1 MRTIQFKPEGEY
13 FFCEDVLASR
23 FTQFL
28 KVFGAREVKR
38 GWQIPRLNCVVNTL
52 NRLPGTRVEVLP
64 SPDKPKPPMGDH
76 FRWDDLYPQQRDAI
90 QHLYET
96 PLSGTMIQI
105 ALRLGK
111 TPTAIVGA
119 NLTGSKKCLLVCPAS
134 LIGTW
139 QREISKWSDGSTDF
153 VVASYQSVSL
163 HLEKYRTTRW
173 DLMILDESIMV
184 QNRETKRFKALKQ
197 LRTRTKRCWCLS
209 GNPTSKYTDRY
220 WAQLHLCCPNLFAS
234 YWRFVDRYCQVVET
248 PPWGREI
255 VGPSSIN
262 LVEDLDDV
270 IFCRHHEDV
279 GLTPDI
285 RPEPMY
291 VNLLTPQ
298 QKTYDSI
305 INDFIV
311 QLESGEEMSVPNQMA
326 QLIRCQQATSNL
338 KNLGLA
344 DISAKSDLVESILK
358 DETVQGPILIWVH
371 WSETGKQLAARLG
384 KSHRV
389 GLVLGDT
396 QRPDRILDD
405 FKAGKYDILIMSIT
419 IGKFG
424 HTFDM
429 VNTVIYHDRIWDF
442 DSYYQSFYR
451 AWTPAR
457 TTPIRVISLIA
468 SGTIDEMVNDNL
480 EGKAWSISASTG
492 ADLAIVLKGLQ
503 NANSRR
509 A

>member
-1 MRTIQFKPEGEY
+1 MRTIEFHPEGEY
-13 FFCEDVLASR
+13 FFCFDVLPTR
-23 FTQFL
+23 FSQFL
-28 KVFGAREVKR
+28 KAFGSREVKR
-38 GWQIPRLNCVVNTL
+38 GWQIPRLNCVVNTI
-52 NRLPGTRVEVLP
+52 NRLPGTRVQIVDEK
-64 SPDKPKPPMGDH
+64 SFADPPFEEH
-76 FRWDDLYPQQRDAI
+76 FRWKDLYEQQQDAI
-90 QHLYET
+90 RHLYRT
-96 PLSGTMIQI
+96 PLSGTLIQI

-119 NLTGSKKCLLVCPAS
+119 NLTGAKKCLIICPAS
-134 LIGTW
+134 LITTW
-139 QREISKWSDGSTDF
+139 EREISKWSDGSTTF
-153 VVASYQSVSL
+153 VITSYHSAVL
-163 HLEKYRTTRW
+163 HLEKYRRDRW
-173 DLMILDESIMV
+173 DLMILDESIMA

-197 LRTRTKRCWCLS
+197 LRIRSKKCWCLS
-209 GNPTSKYTDRY
+209 GNPSSKYTDRY
-220 WAQLHLCCPNLFAS
+220 WAQLHLCCPSLFSS
-234 YWRFVDRYCQVVET
+234 YWRFVERYCTVVET

-262 LVEDLDDV
+262 LVEDLNDV

-291 VNLLTPQ
+291 LDLLSPQ

-305 INDFIV
+305 VNEFIV
-311 QLESGEEMSVPNQMA
+311 QLESGEEMTVPNQMA
-326 QLIRCQQATSNL
+326 QLIRCQQAVSNL

-358 DETVQGPILIWVH
+358 DETVLGPILIWVH
-371 WSETGKQLAARLG
+371 WNETGKQLAARLS
-384 KSHRV
+384 KKHKV

-396 QRPDRILDD
+396 SKPERVLDD
-405 FKAGKYDILIMSIT
+405 FKAGKIDILIMSIT

-468 SGTIDEMVNDNL
+468 SGTVDEMVNDNL

-492 ADLAIVLKGLQ
+492 ADLALVLKGIQ
-503 NANSRR
+503 NANVRR
-509 A
+509 T